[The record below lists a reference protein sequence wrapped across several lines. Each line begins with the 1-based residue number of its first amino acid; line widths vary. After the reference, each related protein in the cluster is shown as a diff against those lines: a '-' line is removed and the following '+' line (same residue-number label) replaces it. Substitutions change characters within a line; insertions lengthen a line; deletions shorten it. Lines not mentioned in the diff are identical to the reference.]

1 MLPDMGAR
9 RLSAAIAA
17 RSRNQGHN
25 NDATQPELS
34 SSACVCVPVPMVR
47 VRAATLRREFC
58 VIILRAGVCLASIC
72 TFHRLRSAK
81 HLQLEIGMRV
91 KEVGRVEASEISRE
105 LLRVLAIFVSYART
119 HSHIR

>member
-47 VRAATLRREFC
+47 VRAATLKREFC
-58 VIILRAGVCLASIC
+58 VIILRAGICLASIALFTSC
-72 TFHRLRSAK
+72 VPQSTSNWK
-81 HLQLEIGMRV
+81 
-91 KEVGRVEASEISRE
+91 SECESKRWAE
-105 LLRVLAIFVSYART
+105 
-119 HSHIR
+119 